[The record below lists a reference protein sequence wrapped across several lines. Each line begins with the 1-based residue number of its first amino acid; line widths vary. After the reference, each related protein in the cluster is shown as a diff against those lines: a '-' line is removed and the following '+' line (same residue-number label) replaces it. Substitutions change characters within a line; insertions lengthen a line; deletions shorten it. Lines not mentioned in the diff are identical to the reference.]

1 MELKVEVLELVNVN
15 KWWLLS
21 RVEERSLERF
31 RKKRHFLI
39 WEIWLMPLKIL
50 KVKRRVRRYK
60 FRKAIGHQNSL
71 WDRSQALNWRSSCVS
86 LFSLILENWGLL
98 INILLFMQLSAS
110 LLWALFDWHH
120 CIIINVIIGVG
131 IINLLLI
138 NLSYTSV
145 FTVTSLRT
153 TAWHRNAWSNLAAFP
168 LILDSLLDKL
178 YNFIVL
184 TLLFIIYLNCL
195 KLLIWN

>member
-1 MELKVEVLELVNVN
+1 MELKVEVLELVNMN
-15 KWWLLS
+15 KWWILS

-31 RKKRHFLI
+31 RKERHLI
-39 WEIWLMPLKIL
+39 IWAIWLMPLKIL
-50 KVKRRVRRYK
+50 KVKRRVRRNE
-60 FRKAIGHQNSL
+60 FRKAIGHQSSL
-71 WDRSQALNWRSSCVS
+71 GDRSQALNWRSSCVS

-98 INILLFMQLSAS
+98 INILLFMQLPAS

-120 CIIINVIIGVG
+120 CVIINVIIGS

-138 NLSYTSV
+138 NFSYTSV
-145 FTVTSLRT
+145 ITVTSLRT
-153 TAWHRNAWSNLAAFP
+153 AAWHRNAWSNLAAFP

-184 TLLFIIYLNCL
+184 SLLFIIYLNCL
-195 KLLIWN
+195 KLLFWN